1 MKKLLSAM
9 IIRRGMEMIYG
20 ATEKDRRIDMS
31 LMEMM
36 DDLGMEK
43 ERIFAMMRLLIPSK
57 RKEEMLNWM
66 KSRENDPPTEQ
77 EVIVMALKFSE

>member
-1 MKKLLSAM
+1 
-9 IIRRGMEMIYG
+9 MEMIYG

-77 EVIVMALKFSE
+77 EVLVMALKFSE

>member
-1 MKKLLSAM
+1 
-9 IIRRGMEMIYG
+9 MEMIYG

-43 ERIFAMMRLLIPSK
+43 ESIVAMMRLLIPSK

-66 KSRENDPPTEQ
+66 KSRENGPPTKQ
-77 EVIVMALKFSE
+77 EVIMMALKFSE

>member
-1 MKKLLSAM
+1 
-9 IIRRGMEMIYG
+9 MIYG

-43 ERIFAMMRLLIPSK
+43 ESIFAMMRLMIPSK
-57 RKEEMLNWM
+57 RKEEMLN
-66 KSRENDPPTEQ
+66 
-77 EVIVMALKFSE
+77 